1 MLGVLSASPCARLTN
16 VSLPASYAGRSI
28 STLSRLVA
36 RSMPPGSCG
45 LSSLLFHKRRQQQPK
60 QNEND
65 APERDMIHP
74 MASEPSGI
82 GTYRCTTLRNDMILF
97 FLFQAATAPLLCRV

>member
-1 MLGVLSASPCARLTN
+1 
-16 VSLPASYAGRSI
+16 
-28 STLSRLVA
+28 
-36 RSMPPGSCG
+36 MPPGSRG

-65 APERDMIHP
+65 ASERDMIHP

-82 GTYRCTTLRNDMILF
+82 GTCRCYTLRNDMILF
-97 FLFQAATAPLLCRV
+97 FLFEAATAPLLCRV